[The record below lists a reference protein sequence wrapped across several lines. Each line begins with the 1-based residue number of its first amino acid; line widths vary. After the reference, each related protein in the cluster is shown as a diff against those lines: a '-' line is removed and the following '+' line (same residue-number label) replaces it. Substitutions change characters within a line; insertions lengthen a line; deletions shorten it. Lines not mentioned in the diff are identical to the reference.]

1 MMKNKFRVWSKK
13 RKDWLT
19 SDDHSLHCSSNWMMN
34 IFTGEIIDFTLVGD
48 EYRPDPEPLSYC
60 NGTKIFKE
68 SPFVVQQWTGL
79 QDINDQDIY
88 EGDIL
93 NYTISNHKFTDR
105 VVWQNNGWA
114 LLSLNDDSGYPISA
128 SYRPKII
135 GNIFE
140 NSDLL
145 NTTL

>member
-1 MMKNKFRVWSKK
+1 MREVKFRAWIETPEGDTAMIKDYAHVNEYNLQFFGEGDIADDRFCK
-13 RKDWLT
+13 RVI
-19 SDDHSLHCSSNWMMN
+19 SVMQ
-34 IFTGEIIDFTLVGD
+34 FTGLRDKN
-48 EYRPDPEPLSYC
+48 S
-60 NGTKIFKE
+60 K
-68 SPFVVQQWTGL
+68 
-79 QDINDQDIY
+79 DIY